1 MWDLPNVR
9 SETLDAL
16 ARAGAVEVSRDEFG
30 ELSFALR
37 PGSTSVAISLVDTLH
52 DCCAAAALPC
62 EVEKWR
68 VASRLDL
75 VVELLRAGW
84 SFGPVTEENDPRSLD
99 TPLILAP
106 EWIMGAKARL
116 SALLRQ
122 VAIFCKGLSVIHQR
136 MPEHYFVCLMD
147 LENLA
152 PIEALGD
159 SVLTMV
165 DRDFVRLLRGNEAAP
180 HAPLAL
186 AAGDEALPLED
197 DDPGVVAALVPAV
210 VRPTFARMP
219 VTMELA
225 DGRTARVHF
234 DRGSHS
240 SGRARALTECRRHG
254 RCRCDR
260 FLDDFAS
267 PAQCVAW
274 LFAWHEAGLAIEEG
288 VEKAIEHRHCLVPAE
303 AVEAWTARVRI
314 D

>member
-1 MWDLPNVR
+1 MAALPPQPPVVRPPLADVFGIVAPVDTLVEWDARSAGAGVTPYNELVQALVNREGANATMWDLPNVR

-116 SALLRQ
+116 SALLR
-122 VAIFCKGLSVIHQR
+122 
-136 MPEHYFVCLMD
+136 
-147 LENLA
+147 
-152 PIEALGD
+152 
-159 SVLTMV
+159 
-165 DRDFVRLLRGNEAAP
+165 
-180 HAPLAL
+180 
-186 AAGDEALPLED
+186 
-197 DDPGVVAALVPAV
+197 
-210 VRPTFARMP
+210 
-219 VTMELA
+219 
-225 DGRTARVHF
+225 
-234 DRGSHS
+234 
-240 SGRARALTECRRHG
+240 
-254 RCRCDR
+254 
-260 FLDDFAS
+260 
-267 PAQCVAW
+267 
-274 LFAWHEAGLAIEEG
+274 
-288 VEKAIEHRHCLVPAE
+288 
-303 AVEAWTARVRI
+303 
-314 D
+314 